1 MSGNRA
7 EAAERAAVR
16 EAAIRTKARAASKI
30 ESVQMLYAGRT
41 PPRRSDPEELVVD
54 IAKRTRLDDWGDVP
68 LLFGFVP
75 TRVVGSKAT
84 PNAETFAGLRFAGE
98 SLIAAVKAGDAAGVS
113 LALPHTKRAVY
124 DPHPKVHADAVARH
138 VDARCDNAAAVNWRD
153 SHGFTALHWACQRG
167 HARIALRLLAIGA
180 SENGRFA
187 NGTTP
192 LQIGR
197 MHGRSEGL
205 EVQMRRIVAQRLPI
219 DRRLLVAAAHGN
231 ADEILALLRG
241 NHPLCALDPDA
252 IEVAQ
257 VGAAPV
263 LCAAVNAA
271 EPQKRCGGGETA
283 LHEAAFFGRNAACGV
298 LLRSGAWVDA
308 RCCLGWTALHRA
320 CAEGHES
327 TARLL
332 IEAAAAAVDFGAL
345 RGAVLPGAAKPKAKV
360 GTDSEGAAG
369 GAADRGADRT
379 FAEGLGDD
387 ARRRTALCAFV
398 DAKTRMGE
406 TALQLVCA
414 NCAPIPFVRYLVET
428 GASPTAV
435 DVQGRSALH
444 CVALSAA
451 DPTLKMAPLHLATY
465 IATLPGVE
473 IAARDSILGETALH
487 IAARSGHLKLCQFL
501 TKKGADVFARNAN
514 GQTPLAVAKAWGRRA
529 GREQDEEHDHELLIS
544 WLEMLG

>member
-1 MSGNRA
+1 MSATNRAIAEAKAHKAEEERKRA

-16 EAAIRTKARAASKI
+16 EAAIRTKTRAASKK
-30 ESVQMLYAGRT
+30 ESVRMLYGGRAP
-41 PPRRSDPEELVVD
+41 PPRCDPEELLGD
-54 IAKRTRLDDWGDVP
+54 IAKRTRLDNWGGVP

-75 TRVVGSKAT
+75 TRILGSKAT
-84 PNAETFAGLRFAGE
+84 PNSETFAALRFAGE
-98 SLIAAVKAGDAAGVS
+98 SLIATVKAGDAAGVS

-124 DPHPKVHADAVARH
+124 DPHPKVHAEAVARH

-167 HARIALRLLAIGA
+167 HARVALRLLALGA

-192 LQIGR
+192 LQLGR

-205 EVQMRRIVAQRLPI
+205 EVQMRRIVAQRSQI

-241 NHPLCALDPDA
+241 NHPLCALEPDA
-252 IEVAQ
+252 IAVAQ

-271 EPQKRCGGGETA
+271 EPQTRCGGGETA
-283 LHEAAFFGRNAACGV
+283 LHEAAFFGRDSACGV
-298 LLRSGAWVDA
+298 LLRSGAWLDA

-345 RGAVLPGAAKPKAKV
+345 RGAVLPGAAKAGV
-360 GTDSEGAAG
+360 GEVSGRTAGASDRV
-369 GAADRGADRT
+369 ADGVADGV
-379 FAEGLGDD
+379 ADADGVEDD
-387 ARRRTALCAFV
+387 AHRRTALCAFV
-398 DAKTRMGE
+398 DAETRRGE
-406 TALQLVCA
+406 TALQVRCSLGCLFPSSA
-414 NCAPIPFVRYLVET
+414 FFCLLTLFV
-428 GASPTAV
+428 
-435 DVQGRSALH
+435 
-444 CVALSAA
+444 VALFCTPANVRELRA
-451 DPTLKMAPLHLATY
+451 DAVRS
-465 IATLPGVE
+465 LPCGDRRV
-473 IAARDSILGETALH
+473 ARC
-487 IAARSGHLKLCQFL
+487 R
-501 TKKGADVFARNAN
+501 
-514 GQTPLAVAKAWGRRA
+514 RRA
-529 GREQDEEHDHELLIS
+529 GAQCAALRCTLRGGPGAEDASAAPRDVR
-544 WLEMLG
+544 GGAPGR